1 MKTTTIISFVLV
13 LIGAIV
19 WLLVGLFDFNLVT
32 SIFGTGEAG
41 VIVARVIYSLVG
53 ISALW
58 LMFYWIAYNPFRS
71 IN

>member
-1 MKTTTIISFVLV
+1 MKATTIISFILV

-32 SIFGTGEAG
+32 SVLGTGEAG
-41 VIVARVIYSLVG
+41 VVAARVIYSLVG

-58 LMFYWIAYNPFRS
+58 LLFYWIAYNPFRR
-71 IN
+71 ID